1 MKNCPN
7 CGHENLAEAHF
18 CEECGQPFAVDI
30 PVEPEILA
38 EEEKKKE
45 PKEQHFCPNCGEV
58 LPADAEFCPNCGQPL
73 KAAVRPAVPPKKSL
87 SKNQK
92 IGIGAGLAIGVL
104 LVGGLLFGRYY
115 YSYPQQLSR
124 LEQTF
129 KTQDPEKM
137 AEVVISEDPN
147 YEVSA
152 ANLKKFISYYQADG
166 HKKDYADF
174 LRDLKHNPSQL
185 VDFSIHEKG
194 KYLGLFPRYRLVI
207 QPVYVTVT
215 TDQSDMQLTLDDKKL
230 VTSKGSNYETTW
242 GPMTPGSYQVAGKL
256 DNEESSFT
264 QDLVRYHNPD
274 FETNSH
280 ITINLHKISFKV
292 MSNIDG
298 AKVLLNNKEVGTI
311 KNEEAEIKDVIW
323 HQGMKVQLT
332 YKTAADQLTSDTYRI
347 AATQFMADEYES
359 DSYDSV
365 IHLNFMNVQSQADV
379 QSFLDSLYR
388 SLSSYTSKFS
398 DFGTRGR
405 NDLAKYFVDGLK
417 NPDEQ
422 DFEKFINELRTSDK
436 RSGVD
441 AKAEVESVTM
451 TGKDVY
457 TVQYL
462 IDYNTAYS
470 DDTDGVNEVFRYKKA
485 TLRYNEDED
494 KFQIDNLGGA
504 ENFEPVKE

>member
-332 YKTAADQLTSDTYRI
+332 YKTAADQLTSDTYQI

-398 DFGTRGR
+398 DFGTR
-405 NDLAKYFVDGLK
+405 
-417 NPDEQ
+417 E
-422 DFEKFINELRTSDK
+422 ETIW
-436 RSGVD
+436 RS
-441 AKAEVESVTM
+441 T
-451 TGKDVY
+451 
-457 TVQYL
+457 L
-462 IDYNTAYS
+462 LTA
-470 DDTDGVNEVFRYKKA
+470 
-485 TLRYNEDED
+485 
-494 KFQIDNLGGA
+494 
-504 ENFEPVKE
+504 